1 MDVAD
6 PFVNIGNTAGL
17 YSQIA
22 GVLAGFAFTGL
33 LLYLNGAR
41 GEEASTQETDSG
53 APYDTRQD
61 VAVVLFNTLG
71 ALIIC
76 AILYGELAGG
86 DPASGI
92 AFSSVL
98 LNGLAFSLAILGM
111 FYATALAAT
120 SFAHLTAMV
129 AAARFLVG
137 MIGPTI
143 CMALIASAALD
154 LDVAR
159 CTANAKS
166 PERVE
171 EICRGAERVTLNSPY
186 GLALLFTILIALIS
200 LILLFWFRRSAAQS
214 RHWIPLVIAWII
226 LAAAIITVGVNV
238 YLTAQPKDYLLS
250 DVALRVMLI
259 VTFLTLCCFS
269 GMTAQSCHHVVHQ
282 ANRAKPELPLG
293 HEQKSPPRGLKWLA
307 GKRGKLAHQTE
318 PPAASSATHQVPGHQ
333 RAPAQNVRASG
344 IQED

>member
-6 PFVNIGNTAGL
+6 SFVNIGNTAGL

-41 GEEASTQETDSG
+41 GEGVSIQETDSG
-53 APYDTRQD
+53 GLYDSRQD

-92 AFSSVL
+92 AFSSIL

-120 SFAHLTAMV
+120 PFAHLTAMV

-159 CTANAKS
+159 CTASTKS
-166 PERVE
+166 PARAE
-171 EICRGAERVTLNSPY
+171 EICRGTERVTLNSAY
-186 GLALLFTILIALIS
+186 GLALLFTILTASIGLF
-200 LILLFWFRRSAAQS
+200 LLFWFRRPAAQS
-214 RHWIPLVIAWII
+214 RHWVPLVIAWII
-226 LAAAIITVGVNV
+226 LGAAIITVGVNV
-238 YLTAQPKDYLLS
+238 YLTTQPKDYLLS
-250 DVALRVMLI
+250 DATLRVMLI

-282 ANRAKPELPLG
+282 ANFPKPELPLE
-293 HEQKSPPRGLKWLA
+293 HKQKPPPRGLKWLV
-307 GKRGKLAHQTE
+307 GKRGKLARQTA
-318 PPAASSATHQVPGHQ
+318 PSAASSATHQMPGNQ
-333 RAPAQNVRASG
+333 RFPAQDVRVSG
-344 IQED
+344 IQDN